1 MSAKLQIIEVE
12 DARDAEL
19 MATFFK
25 SIWTDGDE
33 VVPFDLAL
41 AAVHIGG
48 YATLAKQD
56 GTVVGASFGFLGEY
70 AAHQVL
76 HSHVTAASIPGVGYE
91 LKQHQYAWAKERE
104 LGGITWTFD
113 PLVRRNCVFNF
124 EKLGALAVEYLP
136 NFYGTMTDSINVG
149 DDSDRLFA
157 FWPVQETVNIQPTS
171 TDSMAIKNVGGAPEP
186 QLFDRKSAFWV
197 ELPEDIEALR
207 KSDLDL
213 ARVWRKQI
221 REVLQPALDDGWFI
235 GSTDKNRTAILVEP
249 GTSDYEFSE
258 D

>member
-1 MSAKLQIIEVE
+1 MSAKLQIIEVG

-33 VVPFDLAL
+33 VVPFDLVL

-48 YATLAKQD
+48 YATLARQD
-56 GTVVGASFGFLGEY
+56 GNVVGASFGFLGEY

-136 NFYGTMTDSINVG
+136 NFYGTMTDSINAG
-149 DDSDRLFA
+149 DDSDRIFA
-157 FWPVQETVNIQPTS
+157 YWPVQENVNIQRTR

-186 QLFDRKSAFWV
+186 QSFDRQSAFWV

-213 ARVWRKQI
+213 ARVWRRQI

-235 GSTDKNRTAILVEP
+235 GSTDKKRTAILVEP